1 MSRLL
6 FQRFNYEVDEDPI
19 NAVMGVHGALDDDI
33 DQRINLLS
41 ELSVQA
47 CTLTTT
53 EVYENA
59 CNLAEDMLAYSS
71 SKKRSSVCRGERFI
85 DGMIATRSLG
95 NFLICKAIRC
105 DYGSPDYALFI
116 QNEKLEAAVEQDED
130 TYLDVAVV
138 AKIEDPNDIYHP
150 SLAAE
155 LQSSYEN
162 MLTVA
167 NDRLRYRKRFRS

>member
-19 NAVMGVHGALDDDI
+19 NAVLGVHDALDDDI
-33 DQRINLLS
+33 DKRITLLS

-53 EVYENA
+53 EIYENA
-59 CNLAEDMLAYSS
+59 TCLAEDMLAYSI
-71 SKKRSSVCRGERFI
+71 KKQKSSVDRGDIFI
-85 DGMIATRSLG
+85 EGTISTRSLG

-105 DYGSPDYALFI
+105 DYGSPDYALHI
-116 QNEKLEAAVEQDED
+116 KNEKLQAAIEQDED
-130 TYLDVAVV
+130 TYLEAAVV
-138 AKIEDPNDIYHP
+138 AKIEPPNNIYHP
-150 SLAAE
+150 SLVAE

-167 NDRLRYRKRFRS
+167 NDRLRHRKRFA